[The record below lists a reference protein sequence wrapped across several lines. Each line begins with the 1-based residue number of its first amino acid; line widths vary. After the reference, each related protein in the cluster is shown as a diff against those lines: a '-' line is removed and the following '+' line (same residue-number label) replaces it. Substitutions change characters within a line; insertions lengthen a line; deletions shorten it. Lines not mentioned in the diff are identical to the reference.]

1 MLGIYQYL
9 RDLDMEESL
18 NTNNSESVLSEK
30 LVIIL
35 RIFYF
40 LFLIILG
47 FIYQYF
53 NSGVSS
59 KDFIPTSIGSAVG
72 LGIISFIIAFVRL
85 LRKKKPT
92 KGIYITY
99 FAISAVMFFFT
110 FIGVINQKS
119 YSENYSNKYN
129 NSEIL
134 EQEEDY
140 KSFIYRYSGNEYS
153 VSFERKPKITN
164 SSAPFNGTFLKF
176 ETAELVI
183 PEYKSFFRA
192 ECFNLD
198 KGSIR
203 NVNKEYIYNYL
214 NEYSKYTGLSYP
226 TFQYEETALGKIGS
240 LRAYKTLIDDDGNE
254 RKITYFSQTFYGEH
268 SVMIIYVGCPSEDYP
283 TSSISRFINSVN
295 RN

>member
-1 MLGIYQYL
+1 MG
-9 RDLDMEESL
+9 ESL

-35 RIFYF
+35 RILYF

-53 NSGVSS
+53 NSGISS
-59 KDFIPTSIGSAVG
+59 NSIALDFIPSIVGSAVG
-72 LGIISFIIAFVRL
+72 FGIISFIIAFVRL

-99 FAISAVMFFFT
+99 FAISAVMFFFAFT
-110 FIGVINQKS
+110 TVLRQKS
-119 YSENYSNKYN
+119 YSENSSNKYN
-129 NSEIL
+129 NSGTL
-134 EQEEDY
+134 EQEENY
-140 KSFIYRYSGNEYS
+140 KSFIYQYPGNEYS

-164 SSAPFNGTFLKF
+164 SSAPFNGTFLKA

-183 PEYKSFFRA
+183 PEYKSFYRA
-192 ECFNLD
+192 ECFNLA
-198 KGSIR
+198 KSSIR

-240 LRAYKTLIDDDGNE
+240 LRAYKTLTDDDGNK

-283 TSSISRFINSVN
+283 TPSISKFINSVS

>member
-1 MLGIYQYL
+1 
-9 RDLDMEESL
+9 MEESL
-18 NTNNSESVLSEK
+18 NTNSSESVLSEK

-35 RIFYF
+35 RILYF

-47 FIYQYF
+47 FIYQYSD
-53 NSGVSS
+53 SGISS
-59 KDFIPTSIGSAVG
+59 KSFALDFIPSSVGSAVG
-72 LGIISFIIAFVRL
+72 FGIISFIIAFVRL
-85 LRKKKPT
+85 LRKKRPT

-99 FAISAVMFFFT
+99 FAISAVMFFFAFT
-110 FIGVINQKS
+110 TVIRQKS

-134 EQEEDY
+134 EQEEDE
-140 KSFIYRYSGNEYS
+140 SFTYRYPGNEYT

-164 SSAPFNGTFLKF
+164 SSAPFNGTYLKA

-183 PEYKSFFRA
+183 PEFKSFYRV

-198 KGSIR
+198 KSIIE

-254 RKITYFSQTFYGEH
+254 RKITYFSQTFYGEY

-283 TSSISRFINSVN
+283 TPSISRFINSVN